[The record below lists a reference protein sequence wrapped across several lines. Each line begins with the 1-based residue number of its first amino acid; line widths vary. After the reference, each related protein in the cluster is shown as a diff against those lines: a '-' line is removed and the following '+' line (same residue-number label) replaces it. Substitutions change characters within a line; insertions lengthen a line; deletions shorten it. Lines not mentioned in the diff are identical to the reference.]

1 MSNPQTLVLS
11 GYASEPNVIFLTWT
25 VNNNSSLYTNQYYT
39 ISYTSNNITNYII
52 SYITNMKLNVIDN
65 TTYTITVTSL
75 NQSGI
80 PSNPSPELTITT
92 PALSN
97 QHGSRSGLRPFN
109 RSLSYQLN
117 VERICDTQQVI
128 SPYPTYIDIT
138 KKPFYQYYKIK
149 PCNSC

>member
-1 MSNPQTLVLS
+1 MSNQQSLELS

-25 VNNNSSLYTNQYYT
+25 ITSTVPYVNQYYT
-39 ISYTSNNITNYII
+39 IYYTSNNITNQII
-52 SYITNMKLNVIDN
+52 SISQNTKLNVTDN
-65 TTYTITVTSL
+65 TTYNIFVTSL
-75 NQSGI
+75 DSNGNTSNDSNTI
-80 PSNPSPELTITT
+80 PITT

-109 RSLSYQLN
+109 NRGLSYQLN
-117 VERICDTQQVI
+117 VERICDNQQVI

>member
-1 MSNPQTLVLS
+1 MSNLQSLELS

-25 VNNNSSLYTNQYYT
+25 ITSQYLYVNQYYT
-39 ISYTSNNITNYII
+39 IYYTSNNITNQII
-52 SYITNMKLNVIDN
+52 SISQNTKLNVIDN
-65 TTYTITVTSL
+65 TTYNIWVTSL
-75 NQSGI
+75 D
-80 PSNPSPELTITT
+80 SNGNTSNDSNEITITT
-92 PALSN
+92 PSISN

-109 RSLSYQLN
+109 RGLSYQLN
-117 VERICDTQQVI
+117 VERICDNQQVI